1 MTINTDHRTVPL
13 VSPAT
18 GYIGGKRNLAST
30 IVPLI
35 QSIPHDCYAE
45 PFAGMGGIFFRRARV
60 PRSEV
65 INDASRDVAVFFR
78 ILQRHFPQMM
88 DVLKFQITSR
98 TEFERLSKVDPDT
111 LTDLERSARFLY
123 LQATAFGGKVAGRTF
138 GVDPLRGGR
147 FNVTLLAQ
155 RLAEL
160 HERLAGVVLECLDF
174 EAFIRRY
181 DRPATLFY
189 VDPPYVGSEGYYG
202 KDLFQRADL
211 ERLAGVLKGI
221 QGRFIA
227 SNSDCPEV
235 RTAFAGCEI
244 REVGTT
250 YSAGGRGC
258 SKKAREVIIIG
269 GGNGAG

>member
-1 MTINTDHRTVPL
+1 MTINLDHRSVTPVD
-13 VSPAT
+13 PAV
-18 GYIGGKRNLAST
+18 GYIGGKRNLAGA

-35 QSIPHDCYAE
+35 QSIPHTCYAE
-45 PFAGMGGIFFRRARV
+45 PFAGMGGIFFRRTRV

-98 TEFERLSKVDPDT
+98 AEFERLCRVDPDT

-123 LQATAFGGKVAGRTF
+123 LQATAYGGKVATRTF
-138 GVDPLRGGR
+138 GVDPRRGGR

-181 DRPATLFY
+181 DRPFTLFY
-189 VDPPYVGSEGYYG
+189 VDPPYAGSEGYYG
-202 KDLFQRADL
+202 KHLFKPDDLV
-211 ERLAGVLKGI
+211 RLATALKGV
-221 QGRFIA
+221 QGWFIT
-227 SNSDCPEV
+227 SNADCPEV
-235 RTAFAGCEI
+235 REAFAGCEI
-244 REVGTT
+244 REVRTT
-250 YSAGGRGC
+250 YTAGGRGRV
-258 SKKAREVIIIG
+258 KAGREVIIIG
-269 GGNGAG
+269 GGNGTG